1 MSYFEHIMNNWFVF
15 NILSLMVEHRVV
27 PIDDSIVS
35 EISPVADAF
44 DDSKTIIIV
53 ITIVREKYTRRP
65 S

>member
-1 MSYFEHIMNNWFVF
+1 
-15 NILSLMVEHRVV
+15 MVEHRVV
-27 PIDDSIVS
+27 PINDSIVS

-65 S
+65 SYVKQRGEPAQISAVARLE